1 VCRDGHPANTV
12 VLLLSKRKIRYFGC
26 SNWRVQRI
34 EEAMQYATDH
44 GIAGFVGNQLMW
56 SFAVPNLD
64 AIEDRTVVAMDSEI
78 LDFHQ
83 KTGLAIVAY
92 TSQAHGFF
100 TKLLIS

>member
-1 VCRDGHPANTV
+1 
-12 VLLLSKRKIRYFGC
+12 
-26 SNWRVQRI
+26 
-34 EEAMQYATDH
+34 
-44 GIAGFVGNQLMW
+44 MW